1 MSSTRLPGK
10 VLRPLAGSPM
20 VLRQVE
26 RIIRMKLPVA
36 ADHTGQPDPQ
46 RPQGERAAEAREAA
60 NDRNAS
66 RDARRPPGKK
76 PRGGNGF
83 GKPAFGAKPEGGKPQ
98 GQKPFRG
105 GNKRRFGGKRPAA
118 RAA

>member
-1 MSSTRLPGK
+1 
-10 VLRPLAGSPM
+10 
-20 VLRQVE
+20 
-26 RIIRMKLPVA
+26 MKLPVA

-60 NDRNAS
+60 NDRA
-66 RDARRPPGKK
+66 REQRRPQGQK
-76 PRGGNGF
+76 PRGNGF
-83 GKPAFGAKPEGGKPQ
+83 GKKPAFGAKPEGGKPQ

-105 GNKRRFGGKRPAA
+105 GNKRRFGGRRPAA